1 MTNPATIL
9 AQSGRPDRIQGSPVN
24 PPIVLSSTYR
34 NSGTEPGN
42 IYARWDTETW
52 NPFEETLAAL
62 EGSAFPALV
71 HSSGM
76 AAITTALHAAPPGK
90 IVAPRHAYHASLVVA
105 REMAEREG
113 GQVVTVDIA
122 DTDEVVAALPGA
134 SAVLIESPTNPML
147 ELADIPTIAAAA
159 HDAGALVIVDNTFA
173 TPLGQQPLAMGADIV
188 VHSATKYLAGHSD
201 VILGAVLAATEDL
214 HTRMW
219 NYRTHTGAVA
229 GPMETWLALR
239 GMRTLSLRFERITA
253 NAAELAK
260 RLSDHPLVEAVAHPS
275 LPSHPHRE
283 RAPKGCGV
291 VTLRPKGGREAA
303 DRLVE
308 ATRLWLPATSLGGV
322 ESSLER
328 RRRFVDEAPTVPEDL
343 LRLSCGIE
351 DIEDL
356 WDDLDQALRHAVTGL
371 Q

>member
-1 MTNPATIL
+1 MTKPATIL
-9 AQSGRPDRIQGSPVN
+9 AQSGRPDRVQGSPVN

-52 NPFEETLAAL
+52 NPFEQTLAAL
-62 EGSAFPALV
+62 EGADFPALV

-76 AAITTALHAAPPGK
+76 AAITTALHAARPGR
-90 IVAPRHAYHASLVVA
+90 IVAPRHSYHASLVVA

-113 GQVVTVDIA
+113 GEVVTVDIA
-122 DTDEVVAALPGA
+122 NTDEVVSALPGA
-134 SAVLIESPTNPML
+134 SAVLLESPTNPML
-147 ELADIPTIAAAA
+147 ELADIPTIADAA
-159 HDAGALVIVDNTFA
+159 HEAGTLVIVDNTFA
-173 TPLGQQPLAMGADIV
+173 TPLGQQPLSMGADIV

-201 VILGAVLAATEDL
+201 VILGAALAATEEL
-214 HTRMW
+214 HQTMW
-219 NYRTHTGAVA
+219 DYRTHTGSVA
-229 GPMETWLALR
+229 GPFETWLALR

-253 NAAELAK
+253 NAAELAR
-260 RLSDHPLVEAVAHPS
+260 RLADHPLVEAVAHPS
-275 LPSHPHRE
+275 LPDHPNHE
-283 RAPKGCGV
+283 RAPRGCGV
-291 VTLRPKGGREAA
+291 LTLRPKGGREAA

-308 ATRLWLPATSLGGV
+308 ATSLWLPATSLGGV

-328 RRRFVDEAPTVPEDL
+328 RRRFADEAETVPEDL

-356 WDDLDQALRHAVTGL
+356 WEDLDRALGVAVR
-371 Q
+371 